1 MKSIRL
7 LPVVVM
13 AISALLVLKTAG
25 LVLNGSYV
33 LGPTPVLAAGGASS
47 GGAGAPAEGEGS
59 EIGAE
64 STMTDSSPTLADS
77 NPTLKQQPEAGGH
90 GAAAEPAEAGH
101 GAAAQPD
108 AAGHGAEANEASG
121 AEAEPGEP
129 AAEHGATDSAG
140 DATGGEAACLQPA
153 MAADAGAHGAE
164 GTSSADAT
172 SSACDS
178 TAEAVP
184 MEIDAQGKLV
194 PMSGKDGASLAEAAV
209 LERLS
214 GRRGELEA
222 YAEELALRASL
233 VDAAEKRLQERQG
246 ALQVLETQIAGLV
259 DKREEMESGQFAGIV
274 AMYETM
280 KPKDAANIFNSLDM
294 NVLLRVAKIMSPRKM
309 APILAAMEPA
319 RAQELTVQMADLAD
333 QPATQMSPDNL
344 AELPQIVGQ

>member
-1 MKSIRL
+1 VKSIRL

-101 GAAAQPD
+101 GA
-108 AAGHGAEANEASG
+108 EANEASG

-129 AAEHGATDSAG
+129 AAEHGATDSSG

>member
-90 GAAAEPAEAGH
+90 GAAAEPAE
-101 GAAAQPD
+101 
-108 AAGHGAEANEASG
+108 AGHGAEANEASG